1 MVVASPY
8 AVFRANDLGW
18 PTPTGPASPVHRRTE
33 PLPRAA
39 VAKRVPEPTSWATL
53 IQADLFELGHLS

>member
-18 PTPTGPASPVHRRTE
+18 STATGPARPVHRRTE

-39 VAKRVPEPTSWATL
+39 VAQRMPEPTSWATL
-53 IQADLFELGHLS
+53 IQGDLFELDQLS